1 MRFGIIRRSNA
12 GHAARSQGEST
23 TQQCGH
29 QGGASAKAH
38 GTVNTGGAQ
47 KSIAYKRFPAIDG
60 RPGAGF
66 AGSALTPRRAEAK
79 SVGMVRR
86 TNEMPRRLFPV
97 LLSLAVF
104 ALRPSSAGEPSKIAA
119 ALQPFVDSHSLAGAV
134 TLVASSNKMLAVDCV
149 GYSDVRAR
157 KAMRPD
163 SMFWIA
169 SQSKSM
175 TAAAFMMLVDEGKVR
190 VDDPV
195 EKYLPE
201 FGGQMLIAE
210 QSGEKT
216 VLKKPAHAILVREVL
231 SHTSGLPFRSR
242 VEEPTLDGLPLRV
255 AVMSYALSP
264 LQFEPGTKYQYANA
278 GINTAARI
286 IEVVAGMPYE
296 EFMQQ
301 RLFKPLG
308 MKDTTF
314 WPTEK
319 QIQRIAKSYQ
329 PNTAKNDL
337 EEIKIGQLHYPLSDH
352 TARFPMPAGGLFSTA
367 QDVAKFCQMVLRGGE
382 IGGKRYLSE
391 NAVKMMTSKQTGD
404 AVQDSYGF
412 GWGVGPDWTG
422 HGGAESTNMEI
433 DRRKGLIFVFM
444 VQHAGFPNDGGR
456 SRDAFKQAAIAQF
469 AK

>member
-1 MRFGIIRRSNA
+1 MKNRFPSGLFLA
-12 GHAARSQGEST
+12 LF
-23 TQQCGH
+23 
-29 QGGASAKAH
+29 
-38 GTVNTGGAQ
+38 
-47 KSIAYKRFPAIDG
+47 SIAVYAP
-60 RPGAGF
+60 
-66 AGSALTPRRAEAK
+66 TPSR
-79 SVGMVRR
+79 
-86 TNEMPRRLFPV
+86 
-97 LLSLAVF
+97 
-104 ALRPSSAGEPSKIAA
+104 AGEPSKQIAA

-134 TLVASSNKMLAVDCV
+134 TLVASSNNVLGVKCV
-149 GYSDVRAR
+149 GYSDVGAK
-157 KAMRPD
+157 KAMQPD

-175 TAAAFMMLVDEGKVR
+175 TAAAFMMLVDEGKVN

-201 FGGQMLIAE
+201 FKGQMLIAE
-210 QSGEKT
+210 QSGEKM
-216 VLKKPAHAILVREVL
+216 VLKKPSHPILVREVL
-231 SHTSGLPFRSR
+231 SHTSGLPFSSR
-242 VEEPTLDGLPLRV
+242 VEEPTLDGLPLCD

-296 EFMQQ
+296 DFMQQ

-319 QIQRIAKSYQ
+319 QTRRIAKSYK
-329 PNTAKNDL
+329 PNAAKNDL
-337 EEIKIGQLHYPLSDH
+337 EETKISQLHYPLSDR
-352 TARFPMPAGGLFSTA
+352 AVRFPMPAGGLFSTA
-367 QDVAKFCQMVLRGGE
+367 EDVAKFCRMILCGGE
-382 IGGKRYLSE
+382 LDGRRYLSE

-404 AVQDSYGF
+404 AVKDSYGF
-412 GWGVGPDWTG
+412 GWAVGPDSAG

-433 DRRKGLIFVFM
+433 NRRNGLIFVYM

-456 SRDAFKQAAIAQF
+456 SRDAFMQAAIAQF